1 MNILIMGPAGS
12 GKGTMS
18 AKILENFK
26 VPHISTGNM
35 FRANIKEGTEL
46 GKKAQEYMNA
56 GKLVPDEITVAM
68 VADRLKEPD
77 CQVGYL
83 LDGYPRTLIQ
93 AKSFENLS
101 KEIAKPVEIVINLV
115 VEFETLA
122 DRITGRRMCKNC
134 GAIYHVRN
142 HPSQVEG
149 ICDVCGSPLI
159 QRADDTE
166 EQLRVRLNEHEKNT
180 KPVLDYYREKGLV
193 VDINATR
200 SIDEVWNDVAAAL
213 ENVK

>member
-26 VPHISTGNM
+26 VPHISTGDM
-35 FRANIKEGTEL
+35 FRANIKEGTDL

-134 GAIYHVRN
+134 GVIYHVRN

>member
-26 VPHISTGNM
+26 VPHISTGDM

-149 ICDVCGSPLI
+149 MCDVCGSPLI

>member
-1 MNILIMGPAGS
+1 MNILIMGPAGR

-26 VPHISTGNM
+26 VPHISTGDM

>member
-18 AKILENFK
+18 AKILEQYSI
-26 VPHISTGNM
+26 PHISTGDM
-35 FRANIKEGTEL
+35 FRANIKAGTEL
-46 GKKAQEYMNA
+46 GRKAQQYMNA

-68 VADRLKEPD
+68 VAERLKQPD
-77 CQVGYL
+77 CQAGYL
-83 LDGYPRTLIQ
+83 LDGYPRTLVQ

-115 VEFETLA
+115 VEFEALA
-122 DRITGRRMCKNC
+122 DRVTGRRMCKNC

-142 HPSQVEG
+142 HPSKVEG
-149 ICDVCGSPLI
+149 ICDVCGSPLT

-166 EQLRVRLNEHEKNT
+166 EQLRVRLDEHERNT
-180 KPVLDYYREKGLV
+180 RPVLDFYREQDLV
-193 VDINATR
+193 ADINAAR
-200 SIDEVWNDVAAAL
+200 SIDEVWEDVAAAL
-213 ENVK
+213 ERVK

>member
-26 VPHISTGNM
+26 VPHISTGDM

-166 EQLRVRLNEHEKNT
+166 EQLRVRLNEHVKNT

>member
-26 VPHISTGNM
+26 VPHISTGDM

-193 VDINATR
+193 VDINATC

>member
-1 MNILIMGPAGS
+1 
-12 GKGTMS
+12 
-18 AKILENFK
+18 
-26 VPHISTGNM
+26 M
-35 FRANIKEGTEL
+35 FRANIKEGTDL

-134 GAIYHVRN
+134 GVIYHVRN

>member
-18 AKILENFK
+18 AKILESFK
-26 VPHISTGNM
+26 IPHISTGDM

-68 VADRLKEPD
+68 VADRLKQPD

-83 LDGYPRTLIQ
+83 LDGYPRTLVQ

-101 KEIAKPVEIVINLV
+101 KEIAKPVEVVINLV
-115 VEFETLA
+115 VEFEALA
-122 DRITGRRMCKNC
+122 DRITGRRMWKNC

-166 EQLRVRLNEHEKNT
+166 EQLRVRLDEHEKNT

>member
-18 AKILENFK
+18 AKIKEHFQI
-26 VPHISTGNM
+26 PHISTGDM
-35 FRANIKEGTEL
+35 FRANIKAGTEL
-46 GKKAQEYMNA
+46 GMKAQEYMNA

-68 VADRLKEPD
+68 VADRLKQSD
-77 CQVGYL
+77 CQAGYL
-83 LDGYPRTLIQ
+83 LDGYPRTLVQ
-93 AKSFENLS
+93 AQAFEKLS
-101 KEIAKPVEIVINLV
+101 KEIAKPVEIVINLI
-115 VEFETLA
+115 VEFDALA
-122 DRITGRRMCKNC
+122 DRVTGRRNCKGC
-134 GAIYHVRN
+134 GAIYHIRN
-142 HPSQVEG
+142 HPSKVEG
-149 ICDVCGSPLI
+149 ICDICGSPLT

-166 EQLRVRLNEHEKNT
+166 EQLRVRLDEYEKNT
-180 KPVLDYYREKGLV
+180 RPVLDYYREQGLV

>member
-26 VPHISTGNM
+26 VPHISTGDM

>member
-1 MNILIMGPAGS
+1 MTILIMGPAGS

-26 VPHISTGNM
+26 VPHISTGDM

>member
-26 VPHISTGNM
+26 VPHISTGDM

-142 HPSQVEG
+142 HPSQVDG

>member
-26 VPHISTGNM
+26 VPHISTGDM

-149 ICDVCGSPLI
+149 ICDVCGYPLI

>member
-18 AKILENFK
+18 EKILENYSI
-26 VPHISTGNM
+26 PHISTGDM

-46 GKKAQEYMNA
+46 GMKAQEYMNA

-68 VADRLKEPD
+68 VADRLKKAD

-83 LDGYPRTLIQ
+83 LDGYPRTLVQ

-101 KEIAKPVEIVINLV
+101 KEIAKPVEVVINLV
-115 VEFETLA
+115 VEFDALA
-122 DRITGRRMCKNC
+122 DRITGRRMCKKC

-142 HPSQVEG
+142 HPSKVDG
-149 ICDVCGSPLI
+149 ICDTCGSPLI

-166 EQLRVRLNEHEKNT
+166 EQLRVRLDEHERNT

-193 VDINATR
+193 VDINASR
-200 SIDEVWNDVAAAL
+200 SIEEVWTDVAAAL
-213 ENVK
+213 ENLK

>member
-26 VPHISTGNM
+26 VPHISTGDM

-180 KPVLDYYREKGLV
+180 KPVLDYYRKKGLV

>member
-26 VPHISTGNM
+26 VPHISTGDM

-166 EQLRVRLNEHEKNT
+166 EQLRVRLDEHEKNT

>member
-18 AKILENFK
+18 AKIKEHFQI
-26 VPHISTGNM
+26 PHISTGDM
-35 FRANIKEGTEL
+35 FRANIKAGTEL
-46 GKKAQEYMNA
+46 GMKAQEYMNA

-68 VADRLKEPD
+68 VADRLKQPD
-77 CQVGYL
+77 CQAGYL
-83 LDGYPRTLIQ
+83 LDGYPRTLVQ
-93 AKSFENLS
+93 AQAFEKLS
-101 KEIAKPVEIVINLV
+101 KEIAKPVEIVINLI
-115 VEFETLA
+115 VEFDALA
-122 DRITGRRMCKNC
+122 DRVTGRRNCKGC
-134 GAIYHVRN
+134 GAIYHIRN
-142 HPSQVEG
+142 HPSKVEG
-149 ICDVCGSPLI
+149 ICDICGSPLT

-166 EQLRVRLNEHEKNT
+166 EQLRVRLDEYEKNT
-180 KPVLDYYREKGLV
+180 RPVLDYYREQGLV

>member
-26 VPHISTGNM
+26 VPHISTGDM

-101 KEIAKPVEIVINLV
+101 KEIAKPVEIVINLL

>member
-26 VPHISTGNM
+26 VPHISTGDM

-142 HPSQVEG
+142 HPSQVDG

-166 EQLRVRLNEHEKNT
+166 EQLRVRLDEHEKNT

>member
-26 VPHISTGNM
+26 VPHISTGDM

-142 HPSQVEG
+142 PPSQVEG

>member
-18 AKILENFK
+18 AKILEQYSI
-26 VPHISTGNM
+26 PHISTGDM
-35 FRANIKEGTEL
+35 FRANIKAGTEL
-46 GKKAQEYMNA
+46 GRKAQEYMNA
-56 GKLVPDEITVAM
+56 GKLVPDDITVAM
-68 VADRLKEPD
+68 VAERLKQPD
-77 CQVGYL
+77 CQAGYL
-83 LDGYPRTLIQ
+83 LDGYPRTLVQ

-115 VEFETLA
+115 VEFEALA
-122 DRITGRRMCKNC
+122 DRVTGRRMCKNC
-134 GAIYHVRN
+134 GSIYHVRN
-142 HPSQVEG
+142 HPSKVEG
-149 ICDVCGSPLI
+149 ICDVCGSPLT

-166 EQLRVRLNEHEKNT
+166 EQLRVRLNEHERNT
-180 KPVLDYYREKGLV
+180 RPVLDFYREQDLV
-193 VDINATR
+193 ADINAAR

>member
-1 MNILIMGPAGS
+1 
-12 GKGTMS
+12 
-18 AKILENFK
+18 
-26 VPHISTGNM
+26 
-35 FRANIKEGTEL
+35 
-46 GKKAQEYMNA
+46 
-56 GKLVPDEITVAM
+56 
-68 VADRLKEPD
+68 
-77 CQVGYL
+77 
-83 LDGYPRTLIQ
+83 
-93 AKSFENLS
+93 
-101 KEIAKPVEIVINLV
+101 
-115 VEFETLA
+115 
-122 DRITGRRMCKNC
+122 MCKNC
-134 GAIYHVRN
+134 GVIYHVRN

>member
-26 VPHISTGNM
+26 VPHISTGDM

-149 ICDVCGSPLI
+149 LCDVCGSPLI

>member
-26 VPHISTGNM
+26 VPHISTGDM

-193 VDINATR
+193 VDINATH